1 MSLQIGQRVGSYE
14 ITSLLGK
21 GGMGE
26 VYLARDARLDRS
38 VAIKTLPEQF
48 ESDAER
54 LARFEREAK
63 ILASLNHPNIGAIYG
78 LEKHDGRH
86 ILVLELVEGHTLAD
100 LVARGPMPM
109 NESLRLA
116 VQIAEALQA
125 AHEKGVIHRDLKPAN
140 IKITRDGTVKVLD
153 FGLAKAGDVQSS
165 NRDGL
170 SNSPTLRTLASTPGM
185 ILGTTAYMSPEQA
198 KGRPVDR
205 RTDIFAFGCVLYEML
220 TGKRAFEGED
230 MSDTLAAVLRAEP
243 VWDALP
249 QDLPSA
255 VRTLIQQ
262 CLVKDRAKRVPDMS
276 VPKFLLTTPAFIDI
290 SGEPPATSEPA
301 SARSK
306 TRAAVLTT
314 ATLLFVATA
323 AGALVWMLRPSS
335 RPPSVVRFSIALPA
349 GQRLSS
355 STHTN
360 IAISPDG
367 TRLVYAANSRL
378 YLRSLSA
385 FESAAIP
392 GSEGKGNP
400 TNLAFSRDG
409 QWIAFWS
416 ELIIKRIAVDGGTP
430 LPIVPA
436 SAAGTSFDWG
446 AEGIV
451 FAQGAQGIHRVA
463 VNGGTPQQLVT
474 VKDEGAFNPHLL
486 PGGEAVLFT
495 QTKVTGDA
503 RWDTAQIVL
512 QSLKSGERKT
522 LVDGTGA
529 RYLPSGHLLYAVGGT
544 LFAAPFDLKKQK

>member
-1 MSLQIGQRVGSYE
+1 MSLQIGQQFGSFE
-14 ITSLLGK
+14 ITASLGK

-26 VYLARDARLDRS
+26 VYQARDTRLDRD
-38 VAIKTLPEQF
+38 VAIKTLPEQLAA
-48 ESDAER
+48 DPDR
-54 LARFEREAK
+54 LARLEREAK
-63 ILASLNHPNIGAIYG
+63 LLASLNHPNIGAIYG
-78 LEKHDGRH
+78 LEKFDSRH
-86 ILVLELVEGHTLAD
+86 FLILELVEGEMLAD
-100 LVARGPMPM
+100 HLGRGSIPVD
-109 NESLRLA
+109 ESLRLA
-116 VQIAEALQA
+116 VQISEALQA
-125 AHEKGVIHRDLKPAN
+125 AHEKGIIHRDLKPAN
-140 IKITRDGTVKVLD
+140 IKITPDGTVKVLD
-153 FGLAKAGDVQSS
+153 FGLAKPTGAESSDVE
-165 NRDGL
+165 GL
-170 SNSPTLRTLASTPGM
+170 SNSPTLRTLASSPGM
-185 ILGTTAYMSPEQA
+185 ILGTAAYMSPEQA

-230 MSDTLAAVLRAEP
+230 VSDTLAAVLRAEP

-290 SGEPPATSEPA
+290 SGEPPATSEPS

-306 TRAAVLTT
+306 TRAAVLIT
-314 ATLLFVATA
+314 ATLLFVAAA

-360 IAISPDG
+360 IAISRDG

-378 YLRSLSA
+378 YVRSLSA
-385 FESAAIP
+385 FESAAVP

-436 SAAGTSFDWG
+436 SPAGTSFDWG
-446 AEGIV
+446 
-451 FAQGAQGIHRVA
+451 
-463 VNGGTPQQLVT
+463 
-474 VKDEGAFNPHLL
+474 
-486 PGGEAVLFT
+486 
-495 QTKVTGDA
+495 
-503 RWDTAQIVL
+503 
-512 QSLKSGERKT
+512 
-522 LVDGTGA
+522 
-529 RYLPSGHLLYAVGGT
+529 
-544 LFAAPFDLKKQK
+544 